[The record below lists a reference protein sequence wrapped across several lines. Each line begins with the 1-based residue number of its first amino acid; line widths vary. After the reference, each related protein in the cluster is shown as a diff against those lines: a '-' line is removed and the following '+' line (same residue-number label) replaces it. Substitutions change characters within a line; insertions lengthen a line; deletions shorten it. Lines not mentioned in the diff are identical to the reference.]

1 MNTALNTMEPNN
13 SQQQFT
19 GIIEKH
25 KSLLFKVA
33 NMYCRNAEDRKD
45 LLQEI
50 VLQLWRSFSNYNDAY
65 QLSTWMYR
73 VALNVSISFYRKQN
87 TRQAHVSSWHE
98 AIIEWPDEPVNTET
112 EANIKLL
119 HQFIRELKE
128 LDKALMLLYLEEKK
142 YKEMADILGISETN
156 VATKVGRIKQRL
168 KERFAQVKG

>member
-1 MNTALNTMEPNN
+1 MEPNN
-13 SQQQFT
+13 SPQQFT

-50 VLQLWRSFSNYNDAY
+50 VLQLWRSFNNYNDAY

-73 VALNVSISFYRKQN
+73 VALNVSISFYRKQSKH
-87 TRQAHVSSWHE
+87 RAQVSSWQE
-98 AIIEWPDEPVNTET
+98 AIIEWPDEPVNTDT

-128 LDKALMLLYLEEKK
+128 LDRALMLLYLEEKTHR
-142 YKEMADILGISETN
+142 EMADILGITETN
-156 VATKVGRIKQRL
+156 VATKVGRIKEKLR
-168 KERFAQVKG
+168 ERFVRKLTS